1 MYAKVANIEGEVEG
15 FYRARIAPLLAI
27 LQTLT
32 GYRATINIAGVKIGE
47 G

>member
-1 MYAKVANIEGEVEG
+1 MYAEVANTGGEVEG

-32 GYRATINIAGVKIGE
+32 GCGATIGITGVKIGE